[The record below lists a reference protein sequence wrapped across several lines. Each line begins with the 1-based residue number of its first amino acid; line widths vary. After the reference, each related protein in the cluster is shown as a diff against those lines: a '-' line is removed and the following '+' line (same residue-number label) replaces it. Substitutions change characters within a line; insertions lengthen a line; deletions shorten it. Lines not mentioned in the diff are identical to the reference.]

1 MDTEYDKSVL
11 KAMIFAT
18 ASRKKVQELGIKP
31 DNAVKL
37 LNKVVTASTECER
50 ANEAAE
56 DILKLRHGEKLK
68 VIDEKITAIDKI
80 LSRRE
85 SLISERKKADLIAE
99 KSSLEDRKEGIQKD
113 LQQSDPQSLRRLQQR
128 KRRLA
133 KTLIDGNRVKRRKLG
148 AGAKTSLDTED
159 EEFMARSIEETST
172 AHGRRHDTVL
182 YSHHRVKKCHF
193 LSLANYNLH
202 RRGKKLIK
210 SATTVLKTK
219 KYKFQGGKGTLW
231 EVCILFQKAP

>member
-1 MDTEYDKSVL
+1 
-11 KAMIFAT
+11 MIFAT

-56 DILKLRHGEKLK
+56 DILKLRDGEKLK

-99 KSSLEDRKEGIQKD
+99 SQALKTEKKAYRKTCNKVTFRVLEDCNKG
-113 LQQSDPQSLRRLQQR
+113 S
-128 KRRLA
+128 
-133 KTLIDGNRVKRRKLG
+133 
-148 AGAKTSLDTED
+148 ED
-159 EEFMARSIEETST
+159 
-172 AHGRRHDTVL
+172 
-182 YSHHRVKKCHF
+182 
-193 LSLANYNLH
+193 
-202 RRGKKLIK
+202 
-210 SATTVLKTK
+210 
-219 KYKFQGGKGTLW
+219 
-231 EVCILFQKAP
+231 